1 MRAKSQRWHE
11 QRAYYLLSFSLFSSC
26 LITDDIPANY
36 MNASPPQCS
45 FLVVKRCNCQN
56 KITFL
61 TAAKFNS
68 CDSLCSPP
76 IIRQPEAEEERLL
89 ATDSSYASVQKFG
102 VGKIFVMF
110 IKKVS
115 YAHQG
120 CMYLFQNTVKSVMLQ
135 NIVSIQNYFIF
146 EYISK
151 CNLFLL

>member
-1 MRAKSQRWHE
+1 
-11 QRAYYLLSFSLFSSC
+11 
-26 LITDDIPANY
+26 

-68 CDSLCSPP
+68 CGSLCSPP

-110 IKKVS
+110 IKKGLLCSPRLHV
-115 YAHQG
+115 
-120 CMYLFQNTVKSVMLQ
+120 
-135 NIVSIQNYFIF
+135 FIPKYSKISNVATYCF
-146 EYISK
+146 NSELLYI
-151 CNLFLL
+151 